1 MCWIWAMSWRTD
13 CGVDFV
19 FIGGNICLTHI
30 LWQQKRAEI
39 DSLKNSV
46 SHPDAA
52 GWRPSQEDIDRY
64 GGRIPD
70 VLYGTADFER
80 KVALLKRT
88 EAIAKHLTDFLK
100 KTDRFAKTIVFCVD
114 QEHASEMRTALNN
127 LNADLAQQ
135 FPDYVCR
142 VTSDEGD
149 IGRGHMQRFQDVETR
164 TPVILTTSQLLT
176 PGRDEPTCRNIV
188 LERLVYSM
196 VEFKQI

>member
-64 GGRIPD
+64 GRRIPD

-127 LNADLAQQ
+127 LNKDMVQQ
-135 FPDYVCR
+135 ASSPASSGGV
-142 VTSDEGD
+142 SPPGP
-149 IGRGHMQRFQDVETR
+149 
-164 TPVILTTSQLLT
+164 TPVGTTVNSQ
-176 PGRDEPTCRNIV
+176 PGRLRYMAIPITSAASPPT
-188 LERLVYSM
+188 
-196 VEFKQI
+196 KAT